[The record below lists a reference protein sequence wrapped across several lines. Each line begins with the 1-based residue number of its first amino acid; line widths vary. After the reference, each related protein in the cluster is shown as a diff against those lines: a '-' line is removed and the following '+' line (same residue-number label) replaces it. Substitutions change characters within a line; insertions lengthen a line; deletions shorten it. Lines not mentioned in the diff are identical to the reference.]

1 MSIKDKIIIYTNQTC
16 PYCKSLK
23 DMFDKEKLSYIEK
36 DTTKYQKEYR
46 ELTNLTNVPTVPLVV
61 YKDNYFVGGR
71 DYGTPQMLVDMLK
84 DFKPSKFNDSKH
96 TLERLKTINYYI
108 FQAFNRLE
116 QKLNQ
121 IENKLNT
128 QEDEHKSTS

>member
-1 MSIKDKIIIYTNQTC
+1 MDKIIIYTNETC
-16 PYCKSLK
+16 PYCKSVK
-23 DMFDKEKLSYIEK
+23 QVFDNADI
-36 DTTKYQKEYR
+36 KYEERNTDKFRDKYNEITS
-46 ELTNLTNVPTVPLVV
+46 LTGIPTVPTIV
-61 YKDNYFVGGR
+61 YKNNYFVGGR

-128 QEDEHKSTS
+128 QEDEHKSTD